1 MNKRLDHEALMAEG
15 AGVFGIPNEI
25 QQKREVRDAA
35 PPENEDQSLAEAL
48 AGLAGVQSNAL
59 LEYGGR
65 LIAVR
70 ELCQAVVALLPADS
84 RAQVKQHFRDRIERV
99 LELLDERALP
109 GESQNAFLGDVNYFL
124 RALEPGGPA

>member
-1 MNKRLDHEALMAEG
+1 MAEG
-15 AGVFGIPNEI
+15 AGVLGIANETR
-25 QQKREVRDAA
+25 QARETRDSA
-35 PPENEDQSLAEAL
+35 PPESDDQSLTEAL
-48 AGLAGVQSNAL
+48 AGLAGVQNNAL

-70 ELCQAVVALLPADS
+70 ELCQAVVALLPPDS

-109 GESQNAFLGDVNYFL
+109 GESQSAFLGEVNYFL